1 MKTEKRKSYATTQN
15 IEMLVDSTSVT
26 NIQEQFRKPIPL
38 NPSRRGRAF
47 NAVSERESPASHQ
60 TGTYLQIF
68 KAWSDPRIVLN
79 LPS

>member
-1 MKTEKRKSYATTQN
+1 
-15 IEMLVDSTSVT
+15 MLVDSTSVT

-60 TGTYLQIF
+60 TGAIS

-79 LPS
+79 LPSWSSSHDMATPQK